1 MNNRKI
7 MLNYNQALDKSEKY
21 CAYQERCQSEMRNK
35 LYEWGLH
42 SEEVENII
50 ADLITNQF
58 INEERFAKIFT
69 IGKFRIKQWGKLKI
83 KNELKKRKL
92 SEYCITNAIREI
104 PDNEYINSL
113 KKLIQKKAKF
123 IKDTDTYIYKNK
135 LAEYAISKGYESD
148 LVWGILNKIKD

>member
-1 MNNRKI
+1 MNIRKI
-7 MLNYNQALDKSEKY
+7 TLNYNQALDKSEKY
-21 CAYQERCQSEMRNK
+21 CVYQERCQSEMRNK

-42 SEEVENII
+42 SKEVENII
-50 ADLITNQF
+50 SDLITNQF
-58 INEERFAKIFT
+58 INEERFAKAFT
-69 IGKFRIKQWGKLKI
+69 IGKFRIKQWGRLKI

-104 PDNEYINSL
+104 PDNDYINSL
-113 KKLIQKKAKF
+113 KKLIQKKAEF

-148 LVWGILNKIKD
+148 LVWGILNNIKD